1 MIRHNIIN
9 ILKGYPLELKIE
21 SIKEMDKTV
30 LSYTKGYL
38 EGIMSVRSLSD
49 QEKLY
54 YQYLMRTFNQLFLNE
69 IDDVY
74 REMFE

>member
-9 ILKGYPLELKIE
+9 ILEGYSLELKID
-21 SIKEMDKTV
+21 SIKEMDKTT
-30 LSYTKGYL
+30 LLYTKGYL

-54 YQYLMRTFNQLFLNE
+54 YQYLMKTFNQIFVNE